1 MRKSFFLLALAIIV
15 LFVPRG
21 AFAQDP
27 EQVSLAHHIDL
38 PQLAVETG
46 TTPREAH
53 LTIAGYSISLFRVGN
68 LRFPRV
74 GVDWQLRRRQGPE
87 NCDCRQDFRGH
98 WLAVAGGSYIL
109 NESFS
114 GSEWNFIFGA
124 SYDLRADL
132 ERNRLAVQVG
142 FSYVFPRTQ

>member
-1 MRKSFFLLALAIIV
+1 MRKNLVLLVFAVVAM
-15 LFVPRG
+15 FTPCW
-21 AFAQDP
+21 AFAQDS

-46 TTPREAH
+46 TTSREAH

-74 GVDWQLRRRQGPE
+74 GVDWQLRRRQGSE
-87 NCDCRQDFRGH
+87 NCDCRKDFSGH

-114 GSEWNFIFGA
+114 GAEWNFIFGA
-124 SYDLRADL
+124 SYNLRADL

-142 FSYVFPRTQ
+142 FSYVFPKTQ